1 MPACVCCSPGIVR
14 ERQPTSCSMQLFTG
28 EEIMHAVRLWTSGW
42 DFFCPS
48 ENLVYHLY
56 VTKEFGKTRPKFWD
70 EVSGYLDA
78 QVGLCAA
85 CPVLT
90 PPLCH
95 R

>member
-1 MPACVCCSPGIVR
+1 
-14 ERQPTSCSMQLFTG
+14 
-28 EEIMHAVRLWTSGW
+28 MHAVRLWTSGW

-78 QVGLCAA
+78 QVGL
-85 CPVLT
+85 
-90 PPLCH
+90 
-95 R
+95 